1 MFKVPVESVEEY
13 LRFDPEREHSL
24 RELDALI
31 RAAAPALS
39 RWFVPGTP
47 PGQPGMTMTMI
58 GYGQYQYTV
67 KSSPIPVS
75 WPVLGI
81 ALQKSYLSFYSNVYA
96 DGQNFIAGYAGKLG
110 PARVSTRGV
119 VTFATLGDID
129 RDALADAIAEIAA
142 GLESGQLVAR

>member
-1 MFKVPVESVEEY
+1 MFKVPAESVEEY
-13 LRFDPEREHSL
+13 FRFDPEREHSL

-31 RAAAPALS
+31 RPAAPALS

-47 PGQPGMTMTMI
+47 PGQPGMTMTLI
-58 GYGQYQYTV
+58 GYGQYKCTV
-67 KSSPIPVS
+67 KSSPILVT

-110 PARVSTRGV
+110 PARVSTKGV

-129 RDALADAIAEIAA
+129 RNALAAAIAEIAA
-142 GLESGQLVAR
+142 GLQSGRLVAR